1 MQSCMKPSGITGMK
15 MAEFFVNLLFVPQ
28 KGGLFLVNIAHTG
41 KAWTAMCFCKVIAP
55 FMVTQVSNVMNILI
69 SIL

>member
-28 KGGLFLVNIAHTG
+28 KGGLFLVNAH
-41 KAWTAMCFCKVIAP
+41 FL
-55 FMVTQVSNVMNILI
+55 NILHI
-69 SIL
+69 QVKHGLRCVFAR